1 MTISVRLALPSLCAL
16 LCSASALADFAGQ
29 TILGNLMNGSV
40 VSGDTSNASDDND
53 GFTSGMHI
61 FDIWDGGDDVW
72 ALDWAGGNMRVDLAY
87 DNSLFTD
94 VDLFV
99 YRPGGL
105 DDSGDY
111 AIANT
116 GLDSVTI
123 AGAGA
128 GTYYIVIDS
137 TAGAEG
143 AYELSV
149 TVPAPGALAVGVAG
163 LVGLARRRR

>member
-1 MTISVRLALPSLCAL
+1 MEKRSTPFALSVCAATLIS
-16 LCSASALADFAGQ
+16 SAAVADFGGQ
-29 TILGNLMNGSV
+29 TILGPLVNGSAV
-40 VSGDTSNASDDND
+40 TGDTSNSTDDND

-72 ALDWAGGNMRVDLAY
+72 QLNWDGGSMRVDLIY

-99 YRPGGL
+99 YRPGGY

-111 AIANT
+111 SIANT
-116 GLDSVTI
+116 GLDTVVI
-123 AGAGA
+123 NGAAAGA
-128 GTYYIVIDS
+128 YFIVIDS

-143 AYELSV
+143 PYDLRI
-149 TVPAPGALAVGVAG
+149 TPTPGTATLF
-163 LVGLARRRR
+163 GLAFCAMGRRRR